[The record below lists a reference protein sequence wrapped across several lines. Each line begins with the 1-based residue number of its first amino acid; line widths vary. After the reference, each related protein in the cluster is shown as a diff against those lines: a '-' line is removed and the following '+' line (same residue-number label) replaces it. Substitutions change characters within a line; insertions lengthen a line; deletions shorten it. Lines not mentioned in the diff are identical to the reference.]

1 MPAIKMNVG
10 GTESSVTLYAPK
22 SIISGES
29 IRVTIANKDFY
40 ALISNDLQHE
50 FMTSLRTKINGTTY
64 GFLSKRTNANTIV
77 LTDSHYKMSDL
88 YPDTYQTM
96 TSIPDNLDV
105 SQLTT
110 MKEMFAGCVKLKS
123 VPAFNTSKITT
134 FIDAFKECD
143 ALGIGDFPWSIDVRS
158 VTGYKE
164 NYWPFWMF
172 TYEHSANQP
181 HFSKVRFINA
191 TDEQKNYLMQNNKPQ
206 TYVWM
211 DKYDTQ
217 SVEIISEEMNPYG
230 YIIYGSG
237 TSSDIDWDAIKANAV
252 ESKVIDI
259 PNGVTEIPASAFS
272 GLAGIQK
279 VNIPDSVTKIGEYA
293 FCGCSFDSSSKFT
306 FDNIKE
312 IGDYAFKSCKK
323 ANFNPDNCYPY
334 LGSMYAR
341 SMPTLVFPK
350 VEIIGERAFEY
361 CCYMH
366 LTLNNSD
373 DEGISSIGDKAFWE
387 TRGFADNAVGSSRK
401 AYPVS
406 IRLYGSISYHKL
418 TSGQY
423 GGYPNANG
431 SAGIGAV
438 VYKNGGKVDID

>member
-211 DKYDTQ
+211 Q
-217 SVEIISEEMNPYG
+217 
-230 YIIYGSG
+230 
-237 TSSDIDWDAIKANAV
+237 
-252 ESKVIDI
+252 
-259 PNGVTEIPASAFS
+259 
-272 GLAGIQK
+272 Q
-279 VNIPDSVTKIGEYA
+279 
-293 FCGCSFDSSSKFT
+293 FT
-306 FDNIKE
+306 
-312 IGDYAFKSCKK
+312 AFKPL
-323 ANFNPDNCYPY
+323 AHRPRPRP
-334 LGSMYAR
+334 AR
-341 SMPTLVFPK
+341 L
-350 VEIIGERAFEY
+350 
-361 CCYMH
+361 
-366 LTLNNSD
+366 
-373 DEGISSIGDKAFWE
+373 
-387 TRGFADNAVGSSRK
+387 
-401 AYPVS
+401 
-406 IRLYGSISYHKL
+406 
-418 TSGQY
+418 
-423 GGYPNANG
+423 
-431 SAGIGAV
+431 
-438 VYKNGGKVDID
+438 

>member
-1 MPAIKMNVG
+1 M
-10 GTESSVTLYAPK
+10 
-22 SIISGES
+22 
-29 IRVTIANKDFY
+29 
-40 ALISNDLQHE
+40 
-50 FMTSLRTKINGTTY
+50 
-64 GFLSKRTNANTIV
+64 
-77 LTDSHYKMSDL
+77 
-88 YPDTYQTM
+88 
-96 TSIPDNLDV
+96 
-105 SQLTT
+105 
-110 MKEMFAGCVKLKS
+110 
-123 VPAFNTSKITT
+123 
-134 FIDAFKECD
+134 
-143 ALGIGDFPWSIDVRS
+143 
-158 VTGYKE
+158 
-164 NYWPFWMF
+164 
-172 TYEHSANQP
+172 
-181 HFSKVRFINA
+181 
-191 TDEQKNYLMQNNKPQ
+191 
-206 TYVWM
+206 
-211 DKYDTQ
+211 
-217 SVEIISEEMNPYG
+217 
-230 YIIYGSG
+230 
-237 TSSDIDWDAIKANAV
+237 